1 MEVSGPAVKTE
12 LQLQAYTTATIMQD
26 LSHICDLHHSLWQ
39 HQSLN
44 PLREARDRT
53 HILMNTSWVPNP
65 LSHNGNSCTHIFAS
79 LHHRQGFETHWGR
92 AGVFFYTVP
101 SDKGVKIKSSQYP
114 NFHIKLVSSLKTSV
128 QEASVGDTCRTPP
141 PLSSWNVADG
151 EVCFQRAEKCLIKV
165 MLSWGH
171 TSLMGISKGTSAWR
185 PQGKCPLNY
194 LVQQRE
200 EDTLEFLLS
209 PVRKHLI
216 NPHPFT

>member
-1 MEVSGPAVKTE
+1 MGTPARTF
-12 LQLQAYTTATIMQD
+12 LHLYTT
-26 LSHICDLHHSLWQ
+26 
-39 HQSLN
+39 
-44 PLREARDRT
+44 
-53 HILMNTSWVPNP
+53 
-65 LSHNGNSCTHIFAS
+65 
-79 LHHRQGFETHWGR
+79 GR
-92 AGVFFYTVP
+92 ALKHTGEEQVFSFTQFP
-101 SDKGVKIKSSQYP
+101 LIKGLKSSQYP